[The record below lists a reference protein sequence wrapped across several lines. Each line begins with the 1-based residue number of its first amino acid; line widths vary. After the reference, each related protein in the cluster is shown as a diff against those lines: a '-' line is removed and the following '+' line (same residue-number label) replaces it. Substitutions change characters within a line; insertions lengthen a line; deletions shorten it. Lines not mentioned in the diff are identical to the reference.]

1 MAIRKRPGKTG
12 RGTGFFGNIVF
23 CVLMAL
29 FMWRA
34 GYQVY
39 TLVRVH
45 QETVRTQQKIQQ
57 LKAENARL
65 EQEKA
70 NLNDPQYIEKVARDE
85 HHMVGKKVIPLFLV
99 DDSQKDGNGQKAAK
113 K

>member
-12 RGTGFFGNIVF
+12 RGTGFFGNIV
-23 CVLMAL
+23 
-29 FMWRA
+29 
-34 GYQVY
+34 
-39 TLVRVH
+39 
-45 QETVRTQQKIQQ
+45 IQQ

-85 HHMVGKKVIPLFLV
+85 HHMVGKKEIPLFLV